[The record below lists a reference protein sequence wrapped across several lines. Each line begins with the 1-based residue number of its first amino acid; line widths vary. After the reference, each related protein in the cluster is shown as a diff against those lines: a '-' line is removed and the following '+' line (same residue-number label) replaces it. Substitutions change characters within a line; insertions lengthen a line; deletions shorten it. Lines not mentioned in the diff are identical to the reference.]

1 MRDVIVLH
9 GLWVS
14 GLVMTPLASR
24 LAAEGFRCHL
34 FRYAGRGHPMTV
46 NTDRLLRFAHALG
59 PAHFVGHSLGGL
71 VILEALG
78 EAPGTAA
85 GKIVLLGA
93 PAAGSFSGRR
103 FAAHRF
109 GRWLLGRSESLWR
122 ERGASR
128 WSRPEPLGVIAGT
141 MPLGLGRAFG
151 RLPGPND
158 GVVCVEETTV
168 EGMRDRIVL
177 PVSHS
182 AMILSARVAAQTA
195 EFLRQGRFR
204 RDADL

>member
-1 MRDVIVLH
+1 MREVIVLH
-9 GLWVS
+9 GLWVPALAMS
-14 GLVMTPLASR
+14 PLVAR

-34 FRYAGRGHPMTV
+34 FRYAGRGHPMAA
-46 NTDRLLRFAHALG
+46 NAERLLRCAHAVG

-71 VILEALG
+71 VILETLG
-78 EAPGTAA
+78 AAPEMAA
-85 GKIVLLGA
+85 GKVVLLGT
-93 PAAGSFSGRR
+93 PAAGSVAARR
-103 FAAHRF
+103 FAGHRF

-122 ERGASR
+122 ERGAAR
-128 WSRPEPLGVIAGT
+128 WMRPEPLGVIAGT

-158 GVVCVEETTV
+158 GVVSVEETTV
-168 EGMRDRIVL
+168 EGMRERIVL

-195 EFLRQGRFR
+195 EFLRHGRFR
-204 RDADL
+204 HDGN

>member
-1 MRDVIVLH
+1 MREVIVLG
-9 GLWVS
+9 GLWVP
-14 GLVMTPLASR
+14 GLAMSPLAVR
-24 LAAEGFRCHL
+24 LAAEGFHCHV
-34 FRYAGRGHPMTV
+34 FRYTGRGHRVDM
-46 NTDRLLRFAHALG
+46 NAERLSRFAQAVG

-78 EAPGTAA
+78 AAPELAA
-85 GKIVLLGA
+85 GRVVLLGT
-93 PAAGSFSGRR
+93 PTAGSFAGRR

-122 ERGASR
+122 ERGAAR
-128 WSRPEPLGVIAGT
+128 WRRPEPLGVIAGT
-141 MPLGLGRAFG
+141 TPLGLGRALG

-195 EFLRQGRFR
+195 EFLRRGRFWH
-204 RDADL
+204 DAKQ